1 MGHLEKGLRQKYFS
15 QRNNRFITKFS
26 LEFRNKSVYLNYSD
40 LRIVHLVMT
49 NLVFLSIRG
58 LLPLCFFYRFIY

>member
-49 NLVFLSIRG
+49 NLVF
-58 LLPLCFFYRFIY
+58 